1 MSLSQEV
8 SAVVAA
14 VREQVSALH
23 AELVRYG
30 LVVWTA
36 GNVSGRVPGRDLM
49 VIKPSG
55 VSYEQLTPDAMIVC
69 DLDGSVVAGDLSP
82 SSDTAAHAY
91 VYRHMPEVGGVV
103 HTHSTYACAWA
114 ARGEPVPCVLTA
126 MADEFGGEIPVGP
139 FALIGDDSIGR
150 GIVETLTG
158 HRSAA
163 VLMRSHGVFTIGRDA
178 RDAVK
183 AAVMCED
190 VARTVHVSRQ
200 LGEPLPIAQEAIDAL
215 YARYQNFYGQR

>member
-69 DLDGSVVAGDLSP
+69 DLDGSVVAGD
-82 SSDTAAHAY
+82 A
-91 VYRHMPEVGGVV
+91 
-103 HTHSTYACAWA
+103 AWA
-114 ARGEPVPCVLTA
+114 LPAISGTR
-126 MADEFGGEIPVGP
+126 
-139 FALIGDDSIGR
+139 
-150 GIVETLTG
+150 
-158 HRSAA
+158 AA
-163 VLMRSHGVFTIGRDA
+163 VLRPA
-178 RDAVK
+178 R
-183 AAVMCED
+183 
-190 VARTVHVSRQ
+190 RQ
-200 LGEPLPIAQEAIDAL
+200 
-215 YARYQNFYGQR
+215 R